1 MKKQTKAVKKTPANI
16 DEQTQPEQVE
26 KPFGRPSLYSKE
38 IGDAICEGL
47 ISGRSLIAICDN
59 DLMPTKA
66 TVYNWLIKASYA
78 DCPQNLK
85 DFLDQYTRAR
95 VQQADALF
103 DECIEI
109 ADEGRNDY
117 YMKTGKG
124 GQEYEAVNS
133 EHIQRSKL
141 RVDTRM
147 IMAERLN
154 PKKYRPQSAIDH
166 IVSTPPRIVD
176 DIPTGESP
184 CQKSS

>member
-1 MKKQTKAVKKTPANI
+1 
-16 DEQTQPEQVE
+16 
-26 KPFGRPSLYSKE
+26 
-38 IGDAICEGL
+38 
-47 ISGRSLIAICDN
+47 
-59 DLMPTKA
+59 MPDKS
-66 TVYNWLIKASYA
+66 TVYKWLMQASHEE
-78 DCPQNLK
+78 CPAELK
-85 DFLDQYTRAR
+85 EFFDQYTRAR

-141 RVDTRM
+141 RVDTRI

-166 IVSTPPRIVD
+166 TVTTPPRIVD

-184 CQKSS
+184 CQKSN